1 MTDIIEIHGVYSLA
15 SYADR
20 KRQSR
25 ALCGSAHTSATE
37 YMKITTDIS
46 AVFAAYGHAAYYAQL
61 LEYDLVSIWMLDS
74 ITQGVTVTQE
84 DLHQFQGE
92 WSKKTLGKLL
102 NPLRQSSLIPD
113 DLKEFLETIRT
124 TRNTLAHDFFLNVA
138 DDLRTSEGREK
149 TKAKLEQMG
158 KILAKGQEFF
168 VNVLTTYG
176 KDFGI
181 DYNAIR
187 RELLEQSKEDAE
199 PAGAGDA

>member
-1 MTDIIEIHGVYSLA
+1 M
-15 SYADR
+15 R
-20 KRQSR
+20 
-25 ALCGSAHTSATE
+25 
-37 YMKITTDIS
+37 ITIDIS
-46 AVFAAYGHAAYYAQL
+46 AVFAAYGRAAYYAQL

-74 ITQGVTVTQE
+74 ITQGESVTRE

-102 NPLRQSSLIPD
+102 HPLKQSSLIPD

-124 TRNTLAHDFFLNVA
+124 TRNTLAHDFFLTVA
-138 DDLRTSEGREK
+138 DDLRSSEGREK
-149 TKAKLEQMG
+149 AKARLEQMG
-158 KILAKGQEFF
+158 TVLAKGHEFF

-181 DYNAIR
+181 DYNAIH
-187 RELLEQSKEDAE
+187 RELLEQNKGDAE